1 MQEIRD
7 MLLANGW
14 KVGGVTVS
22 TGGSGPNWARAVLA
36 QVQPDFWEEFKSS
49 LASSSSS
56 SSRERD
62 GMLDGNW
69 TIRGHKVS
77 LCPSPSENLLCVAR
91 LPRDLLEEEFTDLVS
106 GFGEVRRSFLLYSE
120 KTGKSWL
127 SFLEYNQSVRDEQ
140 YKIDMY
146 ISYFF
151 FFS

>member
-1 MQEIRD
+1 
-7 MLLANGW
+7 MLLAKGW

-49 LASSSSS
+49 SS

-62 GMLDGNW
+62 GSGGMLDGTTGW

-120 KTGKSWL
+120 KTGKTIN
-127 SFLEYNQSVRDEQ
+127 FLL
-140 YKIDMY
+140 KI
-146 ISYFF
+146 FF
-151 FFS
+151 IIWFSNSSSIFSR

>member
-1 MQEIRD
+1 
-7 MLLANGW
+7 MLLAKGW

-49 LASSSSS
+49 LASSSS

-146 ISYFF
+146 ISFF
-151 FFS
+151 IFFS